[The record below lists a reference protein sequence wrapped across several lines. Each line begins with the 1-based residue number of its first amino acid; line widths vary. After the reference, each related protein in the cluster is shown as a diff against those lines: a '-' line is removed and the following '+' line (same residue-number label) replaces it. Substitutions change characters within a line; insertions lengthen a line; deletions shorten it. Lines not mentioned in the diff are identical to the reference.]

1 MQLANRIESARDTP
15 NSEESEQ
22 GVARDPSPDL
32 AGARAWRLAPRE
44 MEQRP
49 RVLSGMQP
57 TGELHLGNYLGALK
71 QWAALARDTTLQSL
85 FCVVDAHAIT
95 VDYDPRSLPDRVIDA
110 VATYIA
116 GGIDPNL
123 ATVFVQ
129 SDVPAHTELAWYLT
143 SVTPMGDLHRMT
155 QFKEKSEQH
164 KQNVNA
170 GLFTYPVL
178 MAADILVYK
187 ANVVPVGE
195 DQIQHLELAR
205 EISRRFN
212 ARFGEI
218 FPEPQPRLS
227 TTPRILGLDG
237 KAKMSK
243 SMGNTIGLMDAPDVI
258 EKKLR
263 GAFTD
268 PLKLRKNDPGRPEI
282 CNIFTIHR
290 AMSTPDT
297 VAYVE
302 PNCRS
307 GALGCGDCK
316 KLLAERMIAE
326 LGPIRENALALRADR
341 KGVLN
346 VLREGG
352 EKARAIAEPTM
363 REVRSAMGLTTADR

>member
-1 MQLANRIESARDTP
+1 MA
-15 NSEESEQ
+15 
-22 GVARDPSPDL
+22 
-32 AGARAWRLAPRE
+32 
-44 MEQRP
+44 QRP

-71 QWAALARDTTLQSL
+71 QWAAMSADSSLDTL

-95 VDYDPRSLPDRVIDA
+95 VDYDPKALPDRVIDA
-110 VATYIA
+110 VATYLA
-116 GGIDPNL
+116 GGIDPDRS
-123 ATVFVQ
+123 TVFVQ
-129 SDVPAHTELAWYLT
+129 SDVPQHTELAWYLT
-143 SVTPMGDLHRMT
+143 CVTPMGDLQRMT
-155 QFKEKSEQH
+155 QFKEKSDQH

-205 EISRRFN
+205 EICRRFN

-243 SMGNTIGLMDAPDVI
+243 SLGNTIGLLDAPQVI
-258 EKKLR
+258 EKKIK

-268 PLKLRKNDPGRPEI
+268 PLKLKMGDPGRPEI
-282 CNIFTIHR
+282 CNIFTIHK
-290 AMSTPDT
+290 AVSTAAQ
-297 VAYVE
+297 VAEIE

-307 GALGCGDCK
+307 GALGCGECK
-316 KLLAERMIAE
+316 KRLLEGLQAE
-326 LGPIRENALALRADR
+326 LAPVRERAVELRADR
-341 KGVLN
+341 RR
-346 VLREGG
+346 VLRVLQEGG
-352 EKARAIAEPTM
+352 ERARGIAEGTLK
-363 REVRSAMGLTTADR
+363 EVRSAMGLTTADR